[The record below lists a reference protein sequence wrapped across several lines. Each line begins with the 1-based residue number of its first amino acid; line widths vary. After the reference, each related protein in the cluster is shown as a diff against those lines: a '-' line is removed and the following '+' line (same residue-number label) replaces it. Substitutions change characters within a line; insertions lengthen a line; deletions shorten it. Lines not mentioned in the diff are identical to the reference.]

1 MRPGLSTLVRDT
13 ATWVG
18 GWIIIF
24 KQAGIG
30 FAPPGQVSE
39 TLIWMAGA
47 LIGVPGI
54 MQVWQGVRSGQPG
67 RPDGTGGSSSSAPL
81 PGSPPSPAGASSG
94 GEP

>member
-18 GWIIIF
+18 GWVIIF

-30 FAPPGQVSE
+30 FAPPSQVSE

-54 MQVWQGVRSGQPG
+54 MQVWQGVRSGQSG
-67 RPDGTGGSSSSAPL
+67 QQTGTGA
-81 PGSPPSPAGASSG
+81 SPPSAPSPGLPPSSAGASSG